1 MKLKVKT
8 GRKRGFICRVF
19 RSVLFVESY
28 IYICVNDKAAI
39 KQKSNGGVYGDF
51 WYREGAFRAK

>member
-19 RSVLFVESY
+19 WSALLVESY
-28 IYICVNDKAAI
+28 IYIYVNDKAAM
-39 KQKSNGGVYGDF
+39 KQNLNGGVYGDF
-51 WYREGAFRAK
+51 W